1 MIRDSL
7 YLVKLFTTYSE
18 WLVIG
23 ALKKKLRY
31 ESTGPIVYSSIV
43 SLVKSSPKSTM
54 SIING
59 VARRES
65 SQMLYVEIVFTPF
78 IKIVLEYSS
87 SALFES

>member
-1 MIRDSL
+1 
-7 YLVKLFTTYSE
+7 VKLLTTYSE

-31 ESTGPIVYSSIV
+31 ESTGPNVYSSIV
-43 SLVKSSPKSTM
+43 ILVKSSPKITM

-65 SQMLYVEIVFTPF
+65 SQMLYVEIVLTPF

-87 SALFES
+87 RALFES